1 MKLALDIKYDDWIG
15 CGPKRKCDT
24 VIEPDFFES

>member
-1 MKLALDIKYDDWIG
+1 MRYDERIG

-24 VIEPDFFES
+24 VIEPDFFESYTK

>member
-1 MKLALDIKYDDWIG
+1 MKLAREIRYVERIG